1 MKTLTITELKSK
13 IARVLEQASAGE
25 SIAVTRRGKNIFV
38 FNQGDVMVTRRIV
51 PHEKTRTAIDALRK
65 QQDRYSHGES
75 VTQALDAVRYRNG

>member
-25 SIAVTRRGKNIFV
+25 SIAVTRRGKNFFV
-38 FNQGDVMVTRRIV
+38 FNQVDVMVTRRIV
-51 PHEKTRTAIDALRK
+51 PHEKTRTVIDALRK
-65 QQDRYSHGES
+65 QKDRYSHGES